1 MRMSEALL
9 LKPIRSRVFR
19 RRMRARVSALAAAM
33 RRPVGE
39 TLLRER
45 LDALVATFDVSTI
58 EPDPL
63 QLVLRYRDPLD
74 QEVAG
79 LIAAAFAYGRADIIV
94 ANLGV
99 VLSRMTPSP
108 YRYLASFDRR
118 DALRRFAG
126 FAHRFHKTPEL
137 VAL

>member
-63 QLVLRYRDPLD
+63 QLVLRYEDPRD

-79 LIAAAFAYGRADIIV
+79 LLAGAFAYGRADI
-94 ANLGV
+94 V
-99 VLSRMTPSP
+99 VRNVGHVLDRMMPSP
-108 YRYLASFDRR
+108 YEYLVNFAP
-118 DALRRFAG
+118 AEATRRFAG
-126 FAHRFHKTPEL
+126 FTH
-137 VAL
+137 